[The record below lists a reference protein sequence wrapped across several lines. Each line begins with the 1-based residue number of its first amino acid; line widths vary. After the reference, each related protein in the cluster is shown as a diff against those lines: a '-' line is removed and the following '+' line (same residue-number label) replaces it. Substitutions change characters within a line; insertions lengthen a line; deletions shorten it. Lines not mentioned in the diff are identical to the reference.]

1 MGKRGKRQL
10 CAWVLFCMRQ
20 SVAGMMCRL
29 RIVVFLGK
37 RVEDTFSPYINF
49 VFSLQTFAELN

>member
-1 MGKRGKRQL
+1 M
-10 CAWVLFCMRQ
+10 
-20 SVAGMMCRL
+20 AGMMCRL